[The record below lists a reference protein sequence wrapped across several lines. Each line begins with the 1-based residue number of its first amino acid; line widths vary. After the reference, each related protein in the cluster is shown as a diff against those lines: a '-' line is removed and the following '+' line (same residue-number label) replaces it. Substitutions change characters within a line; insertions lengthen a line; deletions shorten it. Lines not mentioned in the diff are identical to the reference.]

1 MGIYFFNN
9 NDFTVRQN
17 MKGKLLTF
25 TEEYKGLYL
34 VLFYSRECKY
44 CDQLMAEFK
53 QLPQNIMGCRFV
65 MVNINQN
72 PEIIEK
78 SKQTVSP
85 ITYVPDLIL
94 YVNGLPYIRYDGPND
109 VNEIKNF
116 IKDISTKL
124 EKTSFLME
132 EQNQNH
138 PQEEIPRN
146 VVPEQDIIPE
156 YTVGKPLCGSNR
168 DVYGRCYLDFDNAYI
183 NS

>member
-1 MGIYFFNN
+1 
-9 NDFTVRQN
+9 
-17 MKGKLLTF
+17 MKSQLKKNYW
-25 TEEYKGLYL
+25 YKKNWRAPKNGA
-34 VLFYSRECKY
+34 EC
-44 CDQLMAEFK
+44 LR
-53 QLPQNIMGCRFV
+53 NIDSNV
-65 MVNINQN
+65 NQN

-78 SKQTVSP
+78 SKQTISP

-116 IKDISTKL
+116 IKDISNKL

-132 EQNQNH
+132 EQNQQP

-146 VVPEQDIIPE
+146 IIPEQDIIPE
-156 YTVGKPLCGSNR
+156 YTVGKPLCGSR
-168 DVYGRCYLDFDNAYI
+168 KDVYGRCYLEFDNAYI